1 MIVTTEYYDQLL
13 AAEMVANH
21 VGASAG
27 PLYNAEC
34 MLFINSIVPAKDTV
48 LADLDPPTYGTYGNT
63 TPTFSGPVRDSSE
76 RTALISD
83 LQLFQQ
89 ANGDPELTIVGWALI
104 DSGGTHL
111 LMAEVFDPP
120 QGLIDEFSF
129 VAFTINLTFQ
139 QTDPGT
145 ADITQ

>member
-1 MIVTTEYYDQLL
+1 MIVTTEYYDQLQAL
-13 AAEMVANH
+13 AMIGH
-21 VGASAG
+21 STVGIDG
-27 PLYNAEC
+27 PLYHAEC
-34 MLFINSIVPAKDTV
+34 MLFINDIVPAKDTV
-48 LADLDPPTYGTYGNT
+48 IGDLDPPTYGTYGNT
-63 TPTFSGPVRDSSE
+63 TPTFSGPLRDSSE

-89 ANGDPELTIVGWALI
+89 AIGDPELSIKGWALVNA
-104 DSGGTHL
+104 GGTQVY
-111 LMAEVFDPP
+111 MCENFSTP
-120 QGLIDEFSF
+120 QGLIDEYSF